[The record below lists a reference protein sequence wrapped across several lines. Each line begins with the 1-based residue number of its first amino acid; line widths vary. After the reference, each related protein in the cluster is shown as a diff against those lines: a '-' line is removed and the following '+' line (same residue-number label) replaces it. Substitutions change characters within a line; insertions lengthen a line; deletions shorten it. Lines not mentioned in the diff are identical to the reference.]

1 MRPIE
6 RFAGGPTAPALL
18 QALGEQYIVHGNAT
32 LAAALAKVVRLEEHA
47 PGTQLIEQGNADD
60 HIFFILIG
68 EVAIVIN
75 GQEVAHRKAG
85 QQVGEMALLSPGALR
100 SASIFARD
108 TVVTALVTETEFT
121 AVATAHPEAWR
132 RVAAELGDRLRQRTR
147 FIRQRNDTPILF
159 IGSSRE
165 SLPVVE
171 ALVGRWK
178 APPFIVRPWTGGVFS
193 PSQFPID
200 DLARQLA
207 VCDFAALVLGPD
219 DQVLSRGTTSN
230 APRDNVLFELGL
242 FMGAIERA
250 RTLFI
255 VPLDEDIKIPSDILG
270 LNPLRYVSRAGSLE
284 ANLAP
289 VCGEIELLIQRLG
302 PR

>member
-6 RFAGGPTAPALL
+6 RFSGGPTAPALI
-18 QALGEQYIVHGNAT
+18 QALREQYIVHGNAA
-32 LAAALAKVVRLEEHA
+32 LAAALAQVVTLEEHA
-47 PGTQLIEQGNADD
+47 PGARLIEQGKADN
-60 HIFFILIG
+60 HILFILIG
-68 EVAIVIN
+68 EVAVVIN

-100 SASIFARD
+100 SASVIARE
-108 TVVTALVTETEFT
+108 TVVTALVTEADFT
-121 AVATAHPEAWR
+121 TAAASHPDAWR

-165 SLPVVE
+165 SLPIVE
-171 ALVGRWK
+171 ALVAGWK
-178 APPFIVRPWTGGVFS
+178 SPPFIVRPWTGGVFT

-200 DLARQLA
+200 DLAQQLVA
-207 VCDFAALVLGPD
+207 CDFAALVLGPD
-219 DQVLSRGTTSN
+219 DQVLSRGVTSN

-255 VPLDEDIKIPSDILG
+255 IPRDEDVKIPTDILG
-270 LNPLRYVSRAGSLE
+270 LNPLRFVSRTGALVD
-284 ANLAP
+284 NVAP
-289 VCGEIELLIQRLG
+289 VCSDITALIHRMG

>member
-18 QALGEQYIVHGNAT
+18 RALSEQYIVHGNAA
-32 LAAALAKVVRLEEHA
+32 LAAALAQVVRLEEHA
-47 PGTQLIEQGNADD
+47 PGTRLIEQGHADNY
-60 HIFFILIG
+60 ILFILIG
-68 EVAIVIN
+68 EVTILIN

-85 QQVGEMALLSPGALR
+85 QHVGEMSLLSPGALR
-100 SASIFARD
+100 SASVIARH
-108 TVVTALVTETEFT
+108 TVVTALVTETDFT
-121 AVATAHPEAWR
+121 AVAAAHPEAWR
-132 RVAAELGDRLRQRTR
+132 RVAEELGDRLRQRTQ

-159 IGSSRE
+159 VGSSRE
-165 SLPVVE
+165 SLPIVE
-171 ALVGRWK
+171 ALVSGWRE
-178 APPFIVRPWTGGVFS
+178 PPFIVRPWTGGVFS

-200 DLARQLA
+200 DLTRQVA
-207 VCDFAALVLGPD
+207 ACDFAALVLGPD
-219 DQVLSRGTTSN
+219 DQVLSRGATSN

-255 VPLDEDIKIPSDILG
+255 VPLDEDVKIPSDILG
-270 LNPLRYVSRAGSLE
+270 LTPLRYVSRTGSLSD
-284 ANLAP
+284 NLAP
-289 VCGEIELLIQRLG
+289 VCRDIATLIQRMG